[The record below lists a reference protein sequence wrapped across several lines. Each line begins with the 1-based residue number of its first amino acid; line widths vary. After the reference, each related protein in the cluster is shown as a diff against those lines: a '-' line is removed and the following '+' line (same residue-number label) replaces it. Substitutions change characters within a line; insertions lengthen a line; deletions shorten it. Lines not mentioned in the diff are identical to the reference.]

1 MVLVLY
7 VMVNQDLKMGKGK
20 IAGQVGHAVE
30 TVILHM
36 LKFQPAL
43 YNQYHFSHRRKV
55 VLKSNEAEMKLLL
68 KKYGYQ
74 FPSKDNKSTML
85 RQENGKSEGEK
96 EGIWCVPIYDA
107 GMTQI
112 PANSLTVIGFG
123 VMTKENA
130 PEEIK
135 EAKLL

>member
-1 MVLVLY
+1 MSLVLY

-30 TVILHM
+30 QVILHM

-43 YNQYHFSHRRKV
+43 YNQYHFSNRRKV
-55 VLKSNEAEMKLLL
+55 VLKSNEAEMKLMLE
-68 KKYGYQ
+68 KYGYQ
-74 FPSKDNKSTML
+74 FPSKNKSTD
-85 RQENGKSEGEK
+85 GKEV
-96 EGIWCVPIYDA
+96 IWCVPIYDA

-130 PEEIK
+130 PKEIK

>member
-30 TVILHM
+30 EAILHM

-55 VLKSNEAEMKLLL
+55 VLKSNEAEMKSMLE
-68 KKYGYQ
+68 KYGYQ
-74 FPSKDNKSTML
+74 FPSKNKSTML
-85 RQENGKSEGEK
+85 KQEDGKEV
-96 EGIWCVPIYDA
+96 IWCVPIYDA

-130 PEEIK
+130 PKEIK